1 MYLKRTNL
9 LGVAALLWAGY
20 ASRRGVWVVAVM
32 AAGLLAVN
40 QGWGQSCVPPPAGLI
55 SWWAGEGSAADTFG
69 LNNGTL
75 VGGVTFAPGEVG
87 QAFSFNGSSG
97 YVSIAPSASLD
108 VGQGQGLTIEA
119 WINPADATTMR
130 PLVEWNNGSGGYGVH
145 FWINQPTPFGSG
157 PGCLY
162 ANLVDTSGQGHSVY
176 SPAGL
181 VTTNGFQ
188 HVALTYDRA
197 SGTATFY
204 YNGSV
209 AGQQFIGSYAM
220 QTSYPLYFGYRISGD
235 AAGTLFYGGM
245 DEISI
250 YSRALSATEIQG
262 IYNAGSAGKCPVP
275 VITVQPQSQTVPLG
289 GSVTFSVTAT
299 GAGPFAYQWQFN
311 GVDVA
316 TTNDTITTV
325 AGGGP
330 GGYDNI
336 ATHANLSSPRG
347 VALDAAGNLYIAD
360 QEHNTIRK
368 VDTNGM
374 ISTVAGTGNGGFGGD
389 GGPATGASL
398 QFPFGVA
405 VDRSGNLFIADL
417 FNHRIRKVDTNGII
431 TTVAGSGPTGPSGG
445 AYAGDGGA
453 ATSARLNWPEC
464 VAVDASG
471 DLFIADYANN
481 RIREVSANGIITTV
495 AGNGTPAFSGDGGP
509 ATNASVSGPNGV
521 AVDASGNMII
531 ADSVNSRVRE
541 VNTSGI
547 ITTVAG
553 GGASAPGDG
562 GPATN
567 AVLLVPTGVAVDAFG
582 NLFIADPGDNRIRE
596 VAPSGI
602 ITTVAGNG
610 SAGFSGDGGP
620 PTNASLNYPYELT
633 VDNSGDIFIADLSND
648 RIRKATLGNGPT
660 LTLND
665 VSSSNAGN
673 YAVMVSNPDG
683 SVMSSNA
690 VLTVLAQGPC
700 LPPPPGLVSWWP
712 AEGNANDVFGTNNGT
727 LVGGVGFTNGEVGEA
742 FSFDGATGSVV
753 VPDSASLR
761 LTNGLTI
768 EAWINTRTTNVDQNI
783 VSKVGNPG
791 GLGLAGYS
799 FDLHNNELTG
809 AFNSSVGQPWPL
821 YFVQTAIPIVP
832 GTWNH
837 VAWTYGKS
845 EAILY
850 FNGQPVASNFLRGVL
865 IAATTNNL
873 RIGGD
878 DGNEAY
884 FNGQIDEASIYNT
897 ALSAA
902 QILAIYNA
910 GSAGKCP
917 EPQITMQPMSQT
929 GYTGGSAT
937 LSVSVGGTGPFT
949 YQWNYNGAPIMNA
962 TNPMLV
968 LGDLMTANTGA
979 YTVTV
984 SNPNGSVT
992 SAPAYLTVNPPGLAI
1007 ALYPG
1012 LTITAA
1018 PGLTYGVQY
1027 STNLGDSNGWI
1038 GLGNVTLTQ
1047 TNELFFDPTPASQQH
1062 RFYRLL
1068 PGPIPIP

>member
-87 QAFSFNGSSG
+87 QAFSFNGTSQ
-97 YVSIAPSASLD
+97 YVDVPNSASLSPMNS
-108 VGQGQGLTIEA
+108 LTLEV
-119 WINPADATTMR
+119 WIYPTQSAPYPSIIKKAGEGSQQQDGYSLEIDPGGVAFW
-130 PLVEWNNGSGGYGVH
+130 VFVSGGSGWVGSAYASLPLNQWSHLAGVYD
-145 FWINQPTPFGSG
+145 G
-157 PGCLY
+157 
-162 ANLVDTSGQGHSVY
+162 
-176 SPAGL
+176 
-181 VTTNGFQ
+181 TN
-188 HVALTYDRA
+188 
-197 SGTATFY
+197 
-204 YNGSV
+204 
-209 AGQQFIGSYAM
+209 
-220 QTSYPLYFGYRISGD
+220 
-235 AAGTLFYGGM
+235 
-245 DEISI
+245 ISI
-250 YSRALSATEIQG
+250 YLNGVLAGTPVHAPGQVVPSGNDLQIGHDPSNPTGYFSGLIDEASVYNTALSAAQIQA

-299 GAGPFAYQWQFN
+299 GAGPLGYQWQFN

-495 AGNGTPAFSGDGGP
+495 AGNGTPAFSGDGGS

-521 AVDASGNMII
+521 AVDASGNVII

-809 AFNSSVGQPWPL
+809 AFNSAVGQPWPL

-837 VAWTYGKS
+837 VAWTYGQS

-865 IAATTNNL
+865 IAVTTNNV

-878 DGNEAY
+878 DGNQAY

-902 QILAIYNA
+902 QIQAIYSA

-917 EPQITMQPMSQT
+917 EPQITMQPMSQM
-929 GYTGGSAT
+929 GFTGGSAT

-1062 RFYRLL
+1062 RYYRLL